1 VLPLIFVVAMVGA
14 LFIAGTYNTLVR
26 RRNTIEQAWSG
37 IDVQLTQRYDLIPKL
52 VETVKQYMTHE
63 RSLLEDIV
71 RLRSNAVGATSSTER
86 VKADNQLTQAMGKL
100 TIAVE
105 NYPQL
110 KASETF
116 VMLQRSLNEVEEQ
129 LAAAR
134 RSFNAAVMEFNNA
147 VQMFPSSII
156 AGMMGFSARE
166 MFVADQVKRGDVD
179 MKALFKA

>member
-1 VLPLIFVVAMVGA
+1 MVQLSIIVAIVAA
-14 LFIAGTYNTLVR
+14 LFVAGTYNTLIR
-26 RRNTIEQAWSG
+26 RRNAIDQAWSG

-71 RLRSNAVGATSSTER
+71 RLRSEAVNAGSSASR
-86 VKADNQLTQAMGKL
+86 VKADNALTQAMGKL
-100 TIAVE
+100 TVAVE

-110 KASETF
+110 KASDTF

-134 RSFNAAVMEFNNA
+134 RSFNAAVVEFNNA
-147 VQMFPSSII
+147 VQMFPSSIV
-156 AGMMGFSARE
+156 AGMMGLTTRE
-166 MFVADQVKRGDVD
+166 MFVADQARRGDVD